1 MSLALDRAATEAATA
16 LEALAKDL
24 RRARITGIPLDVAN
38 ERAARR
44 AERLAEKLRLAV
56 LHASEQVER
65 SV

>member
-1 MSLALDRAATEAATA
+1 MSLALDRAATEVATA
-16 LEALAKDL
+16 LEELAKEL
-24 RRARITGIPLDVAN
+24 RRAHITGIPLEAAN

-56 LHASEQVER
+56 LHASEQAER